1 MASSPVPGD
10 PQGCPSE
17 GRGLPEAEHGAAC
30 PHVCSLPLGAGQR
43 ELDKDP
49 AAFRVSPSSGLLE
62 ARPVNAPPPFIILE
76 VLFTARYG
84 QTL

>member
-1 MASSPVPGD
+1 MD
-10 PQGCPSE
+10 
-17 GRGLPEAEHGAAC
+17 AC
-30 PHVCSLPLGAGQR
+30 LHVCSLPLGTGQQ
-43 ELDKDP
+43 EPDKDHV
-49 AAFRVSPSSGLLE
+49 AFSVSPSSGLLE